1 MQIFFIFLCFS
12 FLLLCYTSFT
22 CLSLLNNYIYW
33 DILHLYNIVIPVI
46 NSVTF
51 VNLKRAGQVWLA
63 ETVLKKATHVI
74 SFAEVFGLLVSVHPL
89 TSVSN
94 FARSFMPFT

>member
-1 MQIFFIFLCFS
+1 MNDKKFYFSKSTEISANLLYFSMFFFSFFLC
-12 FLLLCYTSFT
+12 CTSFT

-51 VNLKRAGQVWLA
+51 VNLKKAGQVWPA
-63 ETVLKKATHVI
+63 ETVLKKQHTFSA
-74 SFAEVFGLLVSVHPL
+74 LQ
-89 TSVSN
+89 
-94 FARSFMPFT
+94 